1 MSDAHAVCIEGPGR
15 RFGEIEAGLGIL
27 GGGTGGPVSS
37 RRRLPRALWKRRCA
51 PAWLAIAAAC
61 ALTAAAAAQTG
72 SAPRA
77 DAPEASAT
85 EPQPPPAGPRGSA
98 PVAPPGAETTQ
109 PAKPETERANGPAG
123 HFDPSERVPAG
134 SSVSFPV
141 DI

>member
-1 MSDAHAVCIEGPGR
+1 M
-15 RFGEIEAGLGIL
+15 
-27 GGGTGGPVSS
+27 SS

-72 SAPRA
+72 STPRA
-77 DAPEASAT
+77 DTPEASAT
-85 EPQPPPAGPRGSA
+85 EPQPPAAGPEGSA
-98 PVAPPGAETTQ
+98 PEAPPGAETTRPSQ
-109 PAKPETERANGPAG
+109 PETDRASGPAG
-123 HFDPSERVPAG
+123 RFDPSERVPAG